1 MITHGNIVATAAA
14 IKTLIP
20 NPGRSDVYLAYLPLA
35 HVLELAA
42 EVCSYLYF
50 SSLLNEQDCFNL
62 LWLSSP
68 SCCVQVVQLATV
80 LR

>member
-14 IKTLIP
+14 IKTVIP

-42 EVCSYLYF
+42 EVCS
-50 SSLLNEQDCFNL
+50 
-62 LWLSSP
+62 
-68 SCCVQVVQLATV
+68 
-80 LR
+80 